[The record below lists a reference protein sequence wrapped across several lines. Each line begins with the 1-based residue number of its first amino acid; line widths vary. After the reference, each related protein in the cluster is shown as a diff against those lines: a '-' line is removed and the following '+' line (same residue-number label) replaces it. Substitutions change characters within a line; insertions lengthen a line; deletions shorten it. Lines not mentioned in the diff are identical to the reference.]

1 MLIVVF
7 FNRILI
13 VFFLANY
20 LHLIDET
27 RLTLN
32 YMISSLLY
40 EEALSFPIELVCVE
54 FVYLIASIAFEVKI
68 FISKILILIINDIC
82 RVFVWHVMV
91 QHRANVCF
99 VYVFWNVI
107 IFKYKRMGRL
117 LLNLVQSWMAERKN
131 IEIEIFNLSFGF

>member
-1 MLIVVF
+1 MILF
-7 FNRILI
+7 FFQRILI

-54 FVYLIASIAFEVKI
+54 FAYLIASIAFEVNLFFSLI
-68 FISKILILIINDIC
+68 FITDLIC
-82 RVFVWHVMV
+82 RVIV
-91 QHRANVCF
+91 
-99 VYVFWNVI
+99 
-107 IFKYKRMGRL
+107 
-117 LLNLVQSWMAERKN
+117 
-131 IEIEIFNLSFGF
+131 

>member
-82 RVFVWHVMV
+82 RVFV
-91 QHRANVCF
+91 
-99 VYVFWNVI
+99 
-107 IFKYKRMGRL
+107 
-117 LLNLVQSWMAERKN
+117 
-131 IEIEIFNLSFGF
+131 